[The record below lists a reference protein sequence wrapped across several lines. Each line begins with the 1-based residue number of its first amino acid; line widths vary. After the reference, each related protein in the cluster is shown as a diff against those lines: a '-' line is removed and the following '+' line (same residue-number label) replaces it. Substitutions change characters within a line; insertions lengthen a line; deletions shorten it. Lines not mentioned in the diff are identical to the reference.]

1 VFGVGEADEI
11 EEEGMRAEDGSAV
24 RPTLQAGGTSP
35 YWICL
40 RLVPLCLL
48 IFGMKPL
55 LAQPAPSRSTAPAA
69 AAHVAASEGFQDR
82 IDAAVLA
89 LRGSDPKLQ
98 DLPKQYVQ
106 GLAEFVAGNMLFVLL
121 HELGHAT
128 ITQMGLP
135 VLGRMEDAAD
145 SFATLMLIRAGSDF
159 SHGVLTAAA
168 RGWFLADRRDREA
181 GLKLAFYGEHGL
193 NRQRAYQIVCVM
205 VGSDEDKFKDLAEET
220 KLPEARQ
227 HTCLGDYSNA
237 AFSWDMLLKPHR
249 RPFDQPKTK
258 FNVVYGPA
266 EGRAKVVERVAR
278 SIRLLETVAER
289 ASDELAW
296 PAPLTLE
303 MQSCGFPNARWDF
316 RMRTVTLCYE
326 LAVEFADL
334 YRGFGNP

>member
-1 VFGVGEADEI
+1 
-11 EEEGMRAEDGSAV
+11 MRAEDGCAE
-24 RPTLQAGGTSP
+24 RRTCQAGGTWP
-35 YWICL
+35 YWSCL
-40 RLVPLCLL
+40 RIALLCLL
-48 IFGMKPL
+48 IFGIKPL
-55 LAQPAPSRSTAPAA
+55 LAQPAPSQSTAPAG
-69 AAHVAASEGFQDR
+69 AAHVAESGGFQDR
-82 IDAAVLA
+82 IDEAVLA
-89 LRGSDPKLQ
+89 LRESDPKLN
-98 DLPKQYVQ
+98 DAPKQYVQ

-145 SFATLMLIRAGSDF
+145 SFATLMLIRTGSEF

-168 RGWFLADRRDREA
+168 KGWFLADRRDRET
-181 GLKLAFYGEHGL
+181 GLELAFYGEHGL
-193 NRQRAYQIVCVM
+193 NLQRAYQIVCVM

-237 AFSWDMLLKPHR
+237 AFSWDLLLKPHR
-249 RPFDQPKTK
+249 RPFDQPKTE
-258 FNVVYGPA
+258 FNIVYGPTD
-266 EGRAKVVERVAR
+266 GRAKVVERVAH
-278 SIRLLETVAER
+278 SIRLLEMVAER

-303 MQSCGFPNARWDF
+303 MQSCGFPNARWDL

-326 LAVEFADL
+326 LAAEFADL
-334 YRGFGNP
+334 YRRFGNP

>member
-1 VFGVGEADEI
+1 
-11 EEEGMRAEDGSAV
+11 MRTEDGSAE
-24 RPTLQAGGTSP
+24 RRTFQSGGTSP
-35 YWICL
+35 YWSCVRIAL
-40 RLVPLCLL
+40 LCLL
-48 IFGMKPL
+48 IFGMKAL
-55 LAQPAPSRSTAPAA
+55 SAQPARSQSTAPAG
-69 AAHVAASEGFQDR
+69 AAHVAESGFQDR

-89 LRGSDPKLQ
+89 LRESDPKLN

-106 GLAEFVAGNMLFVLL
+106 GLAEFVAGNMMFVLL
-121 HELGHAT
+121 HELGHAA
-128 ITQMGLP
+128 ITQLGLP

-159 SHGVLTAAA
+159 SHGALTAAA
-168 RGWFLADRRDREA
+168 KGWFLADRRDRET
-181 GLKLAFYGEHGL
+181 GLKLAFYSEHGL
-193 NRQRAYQIVCVM
+193 NLQRAYQIVCVM

-237 AFSWDMLLKPHR
+237 AFSWDLLLKPHR
-249 RPFDQPKTK
+249 RPFDQPKTE

-303 MQSCGFPNARWDF
+303 MQSCGFPNARWDL

>member
-1 VFGVGEADEI
+1 
-11 EEEGMRAEDGSAV
+11 MRGGSAE
-24 RPTLQAGGTSP
+24 RRTFQAGGPSLHRR
-35 YWICL
+35 CL

-48 IFGMKPL
+48 IFGMMPL
-55 LAQPAPSRSTAPAA
+55 LAQPAPAQSAAPAS
-69 AAHVAASEGFQDR
+69 AAHVAESGGFQDR

-89 LRGSDPKLQ
+89 LRGSDPKLK
-98 DLPKQYVQ
+98 DLPKRYVQ
-106 GLAEFVAGNMLFVLL
+106 GLAEFVSGNMLFVLL
-121 HELGHAT
+121 HELGHAA

-135 VLGRMEDAAD
+135 VLGRMEDAAN

-168 RGWFLADRRDREA
+168 DGWFLADRRDREA

-193 NRQRAYQIVCVM
+193 NLQRAYQIVCVM

-237 AFSWDMLLKPHR
+237 AFSWDLLLKPHR

-266 EGRAKVVERVAR
+266 EGRAKVVEQVAR

-303 MQSCGFPNARWDF
+303 MQSCGFPNARWDL
-316 RMRTVTLCYE
+316 RARTVTLCYE

-334 YRGFGNP
+334 YRDFGNP

>member
-1 VFGVGEADEI
+1 V
-11 EEEGMRAEDGSAV
+11 
-24 RPTLQAGGTSP
+24 QAGGTSP
-35 YWICL
+35 YWLFL

-48 IFGMKPL
+48 VFAMEPL
-55 LAQPAPSRSTAPAA
+55 LAQPAPSQSTAPAGA
-69 AAHVAASEGFQDR
+69 AQPAESGGFQDR

-89 LRGSDPKLQ
+89 LRASDPKLK
-98 DLPKQYVQ
+98 DPPKPYVQ
-106 GLAEFVAGNMLFVLL
+106 GLAEFVSGNMLFVLL
-121 HELGHAT
+121 HELGHAS
-128 ITQMGLP
+128 ITQLGLP

-145 SFATLMLIRAGSDF
+145 SFATLTLIRVGSDF

-168 RGWFLADRRDREA
+168 KGWFLADRRDRET

-193 NRQRAYQIVCVM
+193 NLQRAFQIVCVM
-205 VGSDEDKFKDLAEET
+205 VGSDEEKFKDLAEEA

-237 AFSWDMLLKPHR
+237 AFSWDLLLKPHR
-249 RPFDQPKTK
+249 RSSDQPKTE

-266 EGRAKVVERVAR
+266 EGRAEVVERVAR

-303 MQSCGFPNARWDF
+303 MQSCGFPNARWDL

-326 LAVEFADL
+326 LGVEFADL
-334 YRGFGNP
+334 YRDFGHP

>member
-1 VFGVGEADEI
+1 
-11 EEEGMRAEDGSAV
+11 MRAEGGSAE
-24 RPTLQAGGTSP
+24 RRIFQAGGTSP
-35 YWICL
+35 YRLCR

-48 IFGMKPL
+48 VSGMGPL
-55 LAQPAPSRSTAPAA
+55 LAQPIPSQSTAPAGP
-69 AAHVAASEGFQDR
+69 AHVAESRAFQDR

-89 LRGSDPKLQ
+89 LRGSDPKLK

-106 GLAEFVAGNMLFVLL
+106 GLAEFVSGNMLFVLL
-121 HELGHAT
+121 HELGHAS

-145 SFATLMLIRAGSDF
+145 SFGTLMLIRVGSDF

-168 RGWFLADRRDREA
+168 KGWFLADRRDREA

-193 NRQRAYQIVCVM
+193 NLQRAYQIVCVM

-220 KLPEARQ
+220 KLPEARR

-237 AFSWDMLLKPHR
+237 AFSWDLLLKPHR
-249 RPFDQPKTK
+249 RPFDQPKTEL
-258 FNVVYGPA
+258 NVVYGPA

-303 MQSCGFPNARWDF
+303 MQSCGFPNARWDL
-316 RMRTVTLCYE
+316 RMRMVTLCYE

-334 YRGFGNP
+334 YRDFANP

>member
-106 GLAEFVAGNMLFVLL
+106 GLAEFVAG
-121 HELGHAT
+121 
-128 ITQMGLP
+128 TQMGLP

-145 SFATLMLIRAGSDF
+145 SFATLMLIR
-159 SHGVLTAAA
+159 
-168 RGWFLADRRDREA
+168 
-181 GLKLAFYGEHGL
+181 
-193 NRQRAYQIVCVM
+193 RAPI
-205 VGSDEDKFKDLAEET
+205 
-220 KLPEARQ
+220 
-227 HTCLGDYSNA
+227 
-237 AFSWDMLLKPHR
+237 
-249 RPFDQPKTK
+249 
-258 FNVVYGPA
+258 
-266 EGRAKVVERVAR
+266 
-278 SIRLLETVAER
+278 
-289 ASDELAW
+289 
-296 PAPLTLE
+296 
-303 MQSCGFPNARWDF
+303 FPMA
-316 RMRTVTLCYE
+316 Y
-326 LAVEFADL
+326 
-334 YRGFGNP
+334 